1 MEVNMGLGIA
11 ITLVGFGG
19 QRSQLYKETCGKV
32 AYWVGKHTSYP
43 VLSFVQIEGEL
54 FTVKEAVVSA
64 AKKMIA
70 LPSLSGITAKWEV
83 ILREL
88 SADCEET
95 LVTVNVDGIEQAAIN
110 GNIL

>member
-1 MEVNMGLGIA
+1 MGLGIA
-11 ITLVGFGG
+11 ITLVGFGER
-19 QRSQLYKETCGKV
+19 RSQLYKETCGKV

-43 VLSFVQIEGEL
+43 VLSFVQIEDEL
-54 FTVKEAVVSA
+54 LTTSKEIVVSA

-70 LPSLSGITAKWEV
+70 LPSLSGITTKWEV